1 MNESNISKDHIALDV
16 MKVLLEKSAKFKRS
30 MLSGGVEPYLVNPN
44 VIAKVAYDYADAM
57 IAERERRNQQ
67 QED

>member
-30 MLSGGVEPYLVNPN
+30 MLREGVEPYLVNPN

-57 IAERERRNQQ
+57 ISERERRNQQ

>member
-1 MNESNISKDHIALDV
+1 MNESNISRDHIALDA
-16 MKVLLEKSAKFKRS
+16 MKVLLEKSARYKKSR
-30 MLSGGVEPYLVNPN
+30 LSGEFKSDLIYPDE
-44 VIAKVAYDYADAM
+44 IAKVAYDYADAM

>member
-30 MLSGGVEPYLVNPN
+30 MLREGVEPYLVNPN

>member
-16 MKVLLEKSAKFKRS
+16 MKVLLEKYAKFKRS
-30 MLSGGVEPYLVNPN
+30 MLREGVEPYLVNPN